1 MDYFGPLGFRHFE
14 DWRGGG
20 GAGLKYLNFRET
32 CSTMIFFEFG
42 GAEKGGEDGSSCFEV
57 GNFGDIQGRIYL
69 TLQLD
74 TWLDELLGME

>member
-1 MDYFGPLGFRHFE
+1 
-14 DWRGGG
+14 
-20 GAGLKYLNFRET
+20 
-32 CSTMIFFEFG
+32 MIFFEFG